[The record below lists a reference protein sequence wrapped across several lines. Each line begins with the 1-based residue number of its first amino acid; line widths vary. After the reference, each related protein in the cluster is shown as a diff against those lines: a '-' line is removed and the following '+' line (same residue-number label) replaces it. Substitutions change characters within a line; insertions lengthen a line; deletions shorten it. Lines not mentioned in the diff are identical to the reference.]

1 MHFIAQSAP
10 DIRHKIQKATAGPQT
25 PMNDLFQL
33 AYLVFNNGDTVR
45 KTECTQRVCKRPKWL
60 QWLCLL
66 KDHQLGGCPCLANL
80 VLVDHEAH
88 GYTYKAS
95 VASVDKRGTGGRT
108 AGDVS
113 FASSQ
118 ALAEGM
124 PQTPDSRG
132 PSTIDGFAIR
142 RLMGSKAKNGSA

>member
-1 MHFIAQSAP
+1 M
-10 DIRHKIQKATAGPQT
+10 
-25 PMNDLFQL
+25 
-33 AYLVFNNGDTVR
+33 
-45 KTECTQRVCKRPKWL
+45 
-60 QWLCLL
+60 
-66 KDHQLGGCPCLANL
+66 ANL

-124 PQTPDSRG
+124 PQMPESNG
-132 PSTIDGFAIR
+132 SPSAFNGFTIKI
-142 RLMGSKAKNGSA
+142 LMRPKAKSDSA